1 MSEHLVRETVAAGTG
16 RKRTLPQ
23 WETSTGDGVRSG
35 KLILKWTPIFG
46 PVVKVDLGSGVG
58 TLDEVVS
65 WRHQEVQDGADTTSI

>member
-1 MSEHLVRETVAAGTG
+1 M
-16 RKRTLPQ
+16 
-23 WETSTGDGVRSG
+23 
-35 KLILKWTPIFG
+35 KWTPIFG